1 MTDRLKHIKENLMCA
16 VEAQMYNLEEVDTK
30 ELGEAIDMIKDLEEA
45 IYYCAIVKAMEESEK
60 NQEWF
65 HEPMYYTPTHNR
77 NMMYYNGREM
87 NNTDGRDNS
96 RSYYNGN
103 GSNGN
108 GSISGSTSSNYAQY
122 SEREFPHAFDDPRE
136 GRSYRSRRM
145 YMESKETHQD
155 KTSQMKELEKYAQEL
170 TSDIVEMIDG
180 ASPEEKQYL
189 SKKISALAAKIS

>member
-65 HEPMYYTPTHNR
+65 REPMYYTPMHNR
-77 NMMYYNGREM
+77 DMM
-87 NNTDGRDNS
+87 
-96 RSYYNGN
+96 YYNGN

-108 GSISGSTSSNYAQY
+108 GSISGSTSSSYAQY

-136 GRSYRSRRM
+136 GKSYRSRRM